1 MIFDFKLALDIY
13 SWLNNYKERGFYT
26 MIAATQLRVGMSIIY
41 NGEPFKVVSV
51 QHITPGNWRGMVQT
65 KMKNLKTGSAVENR
79 FRSEDKLEKA
89 YLEQHEM
96 EYLYKSGAD
105 YHFMNTET
113 YEQVSLSAEELGDN
127 VYYLIPNIRFM
138 VDFYEGKPVGIE
150 PPQVVE
156 LKVVD
161 TAPNLKGATVTN
173 TLKPATLETGLVV
186 NVPAFIDVGEKIRV
200 DTTEGKYLERAK

>member
-1 MIFDFKLALDIY
+1 
-13 SWLNNYKERGFYT
+13 
-26 MIAATQLRVGMSIIY
+26 MIAATQLRVGVSILY
-41 NGEPFKVVSV
+41 NGEPYRVTSV

-89 YLEQHEM
+89 HLEQHEM
-96 EYLYKSGAD
+96 EYLYNSGAD
-105 YHFMNTET
+105 YFFMNTET

-150 PPQVVE
+150 PPNVVE

-161 TAPNLKGATVTN
+161 TAPNLKSATVTN

>member
-1 MIFDFKLALDIY
+1 
-13 SWLNNYKERGFYT
+13 
-26 MIAATQLRVGMSIIY
+26 MIAATQLRVGMSILY

-89 YLEQHEM
+89 HLEQHEM
-96 EYLYKSGAD
+96 EYLYNSGAD

-150 PPQVVE
+150 PPNVVE

>member
-1 MIFDFKLALDIY
+1 
-13 SWLNNYKERGFYT
+13 
-26 MIAATQLRVGMSIIY
+26 MIAATQLRVGMSILY

-89 YLEQHEM
+89 HMEQHEM
-96 EYLYKSGAD
+96 EYLYNSGAD
-105 YHFMNTET
+105 YCFMNTET

-161 TAPNLKGATVTN
+161 TAPNLKSATVTN
-173 TLKPATLETGLVV
+173 TLKPATMETGLVV
-186 NVPAFIDVGEKIRV
+186 NVPAFINIGEKIRV